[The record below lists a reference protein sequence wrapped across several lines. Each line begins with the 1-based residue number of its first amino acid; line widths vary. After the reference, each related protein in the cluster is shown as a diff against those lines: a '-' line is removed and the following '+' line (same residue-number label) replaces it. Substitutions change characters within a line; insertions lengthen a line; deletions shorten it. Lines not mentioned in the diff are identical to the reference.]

1 MADTGDETSKDK
13 SFKLLWL
20 LDVKNTPCARESL
33 LYGSVGSLVVGVG
46 NFLATSRVKRSC
58 DLAVGGF
65 LLTTL
70 SFWMYCR
77 YNHARLRIQQRMVQE
92 GLRKQVMYEGSPKDP
107 NFRDSQKSDS
117 DQ

>member
-1 MADTGDETSKDK
+1 MK
-13 SFKLLWL
+13 SFKLLWI
-20 LDVKNTPCARESL
+20 LDVKKTPCARESV
-33 LYGSVGSLVVGVG
+33 LYGSVGSLMVGVG

-65 LLTTL
+65 ILTTL

-77 YNHARLRIQQRMVQE
+77 YNHAKLKIQQKMVQE
-92 GLRKQVMYEGSPKDP
+92 GIKKQLIYEGSALDP
-107 NFRDSQKSDS
+107 NLRKSQKSDS